1 MKTQYRIRNWSEYN
15 AALKQRGSLTFWV
28 SEEAL
33 EQWLET
39 EKTGQRGASRTYS
52 NTAIE
57 VMATLKALYRWAG
70 RQIEGFIES
79 VFKLM
84 NIAIAVPDHST
95 LSRRMK
101 TLEIDIPVQPTD
113 KARHVVI
120 DSTGV
125 KVYGEGEWKT
135 RQHGVSKRR
144 TWRKLHL
151 ALDEATGEILAVV
164 ASSNDT
170 ADCEVISMLLEQIE
184 GEIEQVSADGAY
196 DTRTCHDV
204 IRDRGAKAVIPPR
217 KGAKIWV
224 HGNTKAQRHQR
235 DENLRQIR
243 RRGRKRWKQDSRYH
257 RRSIAETGM
266 FRFKITFGDRLSSR
280 HFDNQATEMFVK
292 CAALNKMMQL
302 CKPDSYAVNA

>member
-1 MKTQYRIRNWSEYN
+1 MKPQYHIRNWTEYN
-15 AALKQRGSLTFWV
+15 ASLKQRGSLTFWV
-28 SEEAL
+28 SEEAV

-39 EKTGQRGASRTYS
+39 EKTGQRGASRTYT
-52 NTAIE
+52 NTAIA

-84 NIAIAVPDHST
+84 NLTLSVPDHST

-101 TLEIDIPVQPTD
+101 TLAIDIPVEPTH

-125 KVYGEGEWKT
+125 EVYGEGEWKT

-164 ASSNDT
+164 ASGKDT
-170 ADCEVISMLLEQIE
+170 ADCEVLSMLLEQIE
-184 GEIEQVSADGAY
+184 GDLEQVSADGAY
-196 DTRTCHDV
+196 DTHSCYEA
-204 IRDRGAKAVIPPR
+204 IRDQGAKAVIPPR

-224 HGNTKAQRHQR
+224 HGNTKAQPHQR

-243 RRGRKRWKQDSRYH
+243 RRGRKRWKQDSCYH

-266 FRFKITFGDRLSSR
+266 FRFKTTFGDRLSSR
-280 HFDNQATEMFVK
+280 HFDNQATEIFVK
-292 CAALNKMMQL
+292 CVALNKMMQL
-302 CKPDSYAVNA
+302 CKPDSYVVNA

>member
-1 MKTQYRIRNWSEYN
+1 MKPQYHIRNWTEYN
-15 AALKQRGSLTFWV
+15 ASLKQRGSLTFWV
-28 SEEAL
+28 SEEAV

-39 EKTGQRGASRTYS
+39 EKTGQRGASRTYT
-52 NTAIE
+52 NTAIA

-84 NIAIAVPDHST
+84 NLTLSVPDHST

-101 TLEIDIPVQPTD
+101 TLAIDIPVEPTH

-125 KVYGEGEWKT
+125 EVYGEGEWKT

-164 ASSNDT
+164 ASGKDT
-170 ADCEVISMLLEQIE
+170 ADCEVLSMLLEQIE
-184 GEIEQVSADGAY
+184 GDLEQVSADGAY
-196 DTRTCHDV
+196 DTHSCYEA

-224 HGNTKAQRHQR
+224 HGNTKAQPHRT
-235 DENLRQIR
+235 R
-243 RRGRKRWKQDSRYH
+243 REPATNPAQGAQ
-257 RRSIAETGM
+257 ALETGFLLPSSLYRRNGDVSLQDNLWGPFKFTA
-266 FRFKITFGDRLSSR
+266 FR
-280 HFDNQATEMFVK
+280 
-292 CAALNKMMQL
+292 
-302 CKPDSYAVNA
+302 